1 MLVAEAFVVLF
12 FHSYSFF
19 NVFGICLLSRDFS
32 FYTHSSCRQSF
43 TVEMVENFAQKCH
56 KERERFDPRR
66 FMKMFAGNPCLAFSS
81 GFVSIQFAVLR
92 FIYCQH
98 FHLTKDGHQ
107 GEADEGQ

>member
-1 MLVAEAFVVLF
+1 VLIVD
-12 FHSYSFF
+12 H
-19 NVFGICLLSRDFS
+19 L
-32 FYTHSSCRQSF
+32 TSSCRQSF